1 MELIF
6 TYSLCHS
13 WEIVL
18 RELVC
23 RWEAANLWTFK
34 KEAQRVVEF
43 LIFIPDLAKL
53 IVTIWVDILRFL
65 VVNGLW
71 PLHDLTNIILTF
83 LYLLF
88 RQYLGVGRLIIML
101 FSVLMF
107 SFDLWH
113 SCFKLRKAIIFTQP
127 LYSVSLQFDPQI
139 LWFLLL
145 RAISNYRWSLFV
157 IRLHLHR
164 SIVFLYVVMS
174 VAIGDQSLSSSLR
187 IVKQSI
193 FIFNLVSIRASVSV
207 CPSSCM
213 STTSS
218 HTTTHH
224 RIFNQENLLF
234 TIGAT
239 MLTQC

>member
-6 TYSLCHS
+6 IHSLCHS

-18 RELVC
+18 RKLVC
-23 RWEAANLWTFK
+23 RWETANLWTFK

-53 IVTIWVDILRFL
+53 IVTIWVDILSLL

-71 PLHDLTNIILTF
+71 PLHDLPNIILTF

-88 RQYLGVGRLIIML
+88 RQYLGVGRLIFML

-107 SFDLWH
+107 SFDFRH
-113 SCFKLRKAIIFTQP
+113 SGFELRKAIIFTQP
-127 LYSVSLQFDPQI
+127 LHSASLQFDPQI

-145 RAISNYRWSLFV
+145 GVISNYRWSLFV

-164 SIVFLYVVMS
+164 SIIFL
-174 VAIGDQSLSSSLR
+174 
-187 IVKQSI
+187 
-193 FIFNLVSIRASVSV
+193 
-207 CPSSCM
+207 
-213 STTSS
+213 
-218 HTTTHH
+218 
-224 RIFNQENLLF
+224 
-234 TIGAT
+234 
-239 MLTQC
+239 